1 MFANLPNPIKKNLI
15 FKNKA
20 NNGMNCSERFAKKF
34 NFKQLDRFN
43 EKGGIFKTLSETKLA
58 IVSYPQTVFSQI
70 MYLNIPVILI
80 CDPEQFYLDKKSLKI
95 FESLKKN
102 KIAFKNFEDAKRNIV
117 LNWKEMDLWW
127 KSSKIQKIRKNYL
140 KYYFNVDPN
149 WDKQWFNF
157 INNQK
162 EKVFN

>member
-1 MFANLPNPIKKNLI
+1 
-15 FKNKA
+15 
-20 NNGMNCSERFAKKF
+20 
-34 NFKQLDRFN
+34 
-43 EKGGIFKTLSETKLA
+43 
-58 IVSYPQTVFSQI
+58 
-70 MYLNIPVILI
+70 
-80 CDPEQFYLDKKSLKI
+80 
-95 FESLKKN
+95 
-102 KIAFKNFEDAKRNIV
+102 
-117 LNWKEMDLWW
+117 MDLWW